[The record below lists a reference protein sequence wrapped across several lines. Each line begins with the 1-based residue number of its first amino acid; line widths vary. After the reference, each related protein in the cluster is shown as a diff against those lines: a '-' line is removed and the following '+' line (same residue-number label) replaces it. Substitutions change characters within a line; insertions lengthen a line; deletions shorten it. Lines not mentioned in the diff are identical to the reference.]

1 MIIMLRINFKG
12 TGTEKRRDRRILQR
26 WGGANNIFG
35 ELDVEAEKKSGVK
48 I

>member
-26 WGGANNIFG
+26 CGDANNI
-35 ELDVEAEKKSGVK
+35 LVNWMWKQRKRAE
-48 I
+48 